1 MQQLAGSKIQR
12 PSQIVLLVLSW
23 GHHLFLRPLR
33 HPGGPDLRQQMNIEF
48 IRKNHHFMRLQVFLM
63 KPNTG

>member
-1 MQQLAGSKIQR
+1 
-12 PSQIVLLVLSW
+12 
-23 GHHLFLRPLR
+23 
-33 HPGGPDLRQQMNIEF
+33 MNIEF